1 MTGELPEAFK
11 VERSRRETARL
22 EGSEGEGGKPGS
34 FESGTGFAFDAEP
47 GRPASW
53 EEAAK
58 RSLPTDP
65 LLLHGELGRRGL
77 RLQFRSAALEY
88 Y

>member
-1 MTGELPEAFK
+1 MRGELPEAFK

-65 LLLHGELGRRGL
+65 LPSIRWRTWEERPPA
-77 RLQFRSAALEY
+77 SVP
-88 Y
+88 